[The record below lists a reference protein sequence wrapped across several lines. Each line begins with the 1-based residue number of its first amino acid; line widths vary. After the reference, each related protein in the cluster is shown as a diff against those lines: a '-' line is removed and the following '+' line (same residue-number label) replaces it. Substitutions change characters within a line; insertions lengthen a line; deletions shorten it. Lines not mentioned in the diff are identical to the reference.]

1 MKNIYFSNRFHLISP
16 ELLKEYLT
24 FGSSPFIPEG
34 SDEACALRPVVF
46 SQTPETDDHGTLWKM
61 NFSAAVADRSLMK
74 YNKTRAY
81 VIFHMSDGTIR
92 LIGSHHEAPLI
103 SVTPHAGALSISA
116 TFESGDPVRL

>member
-1 MKNIYFSNRFHLISP
+1 MKNIDFSNRFHLISP

-46 SQTPETDDHGTLWKM
+46 SQTPETGDHGTVWKM
-61 NFSAAVADRSLMK
+61 DFSAAVTDCSLMK

-81 VIFHMSDGTIR
+81 VIFHMSDGSIR
-92 LIGSHHEAPLI
+92 LIGNHQEAPLI
-103 SVTPHAGALSISA
+103 TVTPHAGALSISA
-116 TFESGDPVRL
+116 TFESAEPVSL